1 MKGNKMVG
9 ISDQFINLMRKG
21 RFMGLGDFSQKS
33 IKLPKQVV
41 DTAKIVSTALV
52 TVPFI
57 KKDDENNNIDIVMP
71 VDNGRKYAIWSYDN
85 DGNQKSFTG
94 DRPLSIQELSAR
106 IKVNLDNK
114 PQGNG
119 ILSLLEKYHFINWQ
133 DAEELL
139 SNRIKSYCMAEEKNT
154 PGSTVFVRLG
164 KFNNRLTA
172 DVLTYSPA
180 ARNEKESI
188 NLYTESTQEFTTGN
202 DIRKI
207 EAFLERKERWFD
219 NATPPGTLHLNPAPE
234 EKEPEISIPETHKP
248 ETSSSE
254 SKTKDKIKETEE
266 RMSEISKKSEKSKN
280 NGLTFADIGGQDA
293 AIAKIKKTILY
304 PIKYPEAFAKRKISH
319 GVVLYGPPGT
329 GKSLLAETLANES
342 NAHFIK
348 LNGLEMISKWV
359 GQSEEN
365 LRKLFKEAQ
374 EKQPAIIFIDEFDG
388 IASQRDNERDPHGSK
403 VVNQILTLLSDIEKN
418 GDNIFIVTATNR
430 LDLLDSAVIRSG
442 RMETHIELLPPQTEK
457 DVLQILDIHSKNL
470 PMDEDLNKPAIAD
483 ILLKQKASG
492 ADIASIVN
500 SANEQAFSRQN
511 YSPEAKS
518 IESIY
523 DKMEN
528 GTFIMED
535 LENVKIT
542 NADFEAALR
551 EKYGKNIQILPVIKI
566 NSTPPSLTY
575 NFANDNFDD
584 VVID

>member
-1 MKGNKMVG
+1 MAVIN
-9 ISDQFINLMRKG
+9 DQFINLMRKG
-21 RFMGLGDFSQKS
+21 RFMGLGDFSQKG

-119 ILSLLEKYHFINWQ
+119 ILSLLEKYHFINWN
-133 DAEELL
+133 DNKDLPPNNDSNFCEAEERNL
-139 SNRIKSYCMAEEKNT
+139 
-154 PGSTVFVRLG
+154 PGSTVFFRLG
-164 KFNNRLTA
+164 HFNGRIVTDIITYIPKQNNQPEKIH
-172 DVLTYSPA
+172 VLLGKT
-180 ARNEKESI
+180 RN
-188 NLYTESTQEFTTGN
+188 LV
-202 DIRKI
+202 
-207 EAFLERKERWFD
+207 FLEGQEGRKKLEMFLNKNESWFD
-219 NATPPGTLHLNPAPE
+219 NATPPGTPHLNPAPE

-248 ETSSSE
+248 EPTSSE

-266 RMSEISKKSEKSKN
+266 RMSEISKKSEKSKK

-470 PMDEDLNKPAIAD
+470 PMDEDLNKSAIAD

-575 NFANDNFDD
+575 NLANDNFDD

>member
-1 MKGNKMVG
+1 MAVIN
-9 ISDQFINLMRKG
+9 DQFISLMRKG
-21 RFMGLGDFSQKS
+21 RFMGLRDFSKKS

-41 DTAKIVSTALV
+41 DTAQIVSTALV

-71 VDNGRKYAIWSYDN
+71 VDNGRKYAIWSYDT

-114 PQGNG
+114 PQGYD
-119 ILSLLEKYHFINWQ
+119 ILSLLEKYHFINWN
-133 DAEELL
+133 DNKDLPPNNDSNFCEAEER
-139 SNRIKSYCMAEEKNT
+139 NF
-154 PGSTVFVRLG
+154 PGSTVFFRLG
-164 KFNNRLTA
+164 HFNGRIVTDIITYIPKQNNQPEKIH
-172 DVLTYSPA
+172 VLLGKT
-180 ARNEKESI
+180 RN
-188 NLYTESTQEFTTGN
+188 LV
-202 DIRKI
+202 
-207 EAFLERKERWFD
+207 FLEGQEGRKKLEMFLNKNESWFD
-219 NATPPGTLHLNPAPE
+219 NATPAGTPHLNPAPE
-234 EKEPEISIPETHKP
+234 EKEPEISMPETHKP

-254 SKTKDKIKETEE
+254 SKTKDKIKKTEE
-266 RMSEISKKSEKSKN
+266 QMSEISKKSEKSKK

-418 GDNIFIVTATNR
+418 GDNIFIITATNR

-535 LENVKIT
+535 LKNVKIT

-575 NFANDNFDD
+575 NLANDNFDD

>member
-1 MKGNKMVG
+1 MAVIN
-9 ISDQFINLMRKG
+9 DQFINLMRKG
-21 RFMGLGDFSQKS
+21 RFMGLGDFSQKG

-114 PQGNG
+114 PQGND
-119 ILSLLEKYHFINWQ
+119 ILSLLEKYHFINWN
-133 DAEELL
+133 DNKDLPPNNDSNFCEAEERNL
-139 SNRIKSYCMAEEKNT
+139 
-154 PGSTVFVRLG
+154 PGSTVFFRLG
-164 KFNNRLTA
+164 HFNGRIVTDIITYIPKQNNQPEKIH
-172 DVLTYSPA
+172 VLLGKT
-180 ARNEKESI
+180 RD
-188 NLYTESTQEFTTGN
+188 LV
-202 DIRKI
+202 
-207 EAFLERKERWFD
+207 FLEGQEGRKKLEMFLNKNESWFD
-219 NATPPGTLHLNPAPE
+219 NATPAGTPHLNPAPE

-430 LDLLDSAVIRSG
+430 LDLLDPAIIRSG

-470 PMDEDLNKPAIAD
+470 PMDEDLNKSAIAD

-575 NFANDNFDD
+575 NLANDNFDD